1 MAQQTQIPGTE
12 KHTDADLDRIAEE
25 YRAQV
30 IRRVDEQK
38 KERAKK
44 LELIAAV
51 KQRIAEGK
59 LPAPDEGE
67 VETVYRYADEEGKP
81 RRIRFGNTDVV
92 KVGVDD
98 EDDE

>member
-12 KHTDADLDRIAEE
+12 RQTDADLDRLAEE
-25 YRAQV
+25 YRSQV
-30 IRRVDEQK
+30 LRRVDEQK

-59 LPAPDEGE
+59 LPQPDEGE
-67 VETVYRYADEEGKP
+67 VETVYRYPDDGGTM